1 MKFKKLLLLLVIPV
15 LFVKAQSSEEYY
27 NAVKYFQDGRYYES
41 YLLFE
46 KFLKIKIP
54 EDELYASAKFYSSEA
69 LFNLGQYGG
78 AMSGYEYLVNKFE
91 YTSFRA
97 VALYKLSLIY
107 IYNGQIDKARVR
119 LMTFARNY
127 PGNYNYGSVLF
138 YIGETYR
145 YEKNYTDALY
155 YYEQAKSNRNSN
167 KYKIETLF
175 YIGECYEY
183 TGNFAEAANT
193 YEEILNNYPDNPFSL
208 SAQIKLGV
216 SYFKA
221 GEYEKAILELMG
233 PDFQN
238 LPPEKKKEST
248 LILASSLFHT
258 QEYGRAEEEFLKLY
272 KQEKDSETGREALY
286 GLAWC
291 KFQTAKFDSA
301 QILFSLVANGK
312 DSIAEAA
319 SFWRAETQRYKG
331 DFKNSISLFEG
342 FLSKYPKSSYFGVAK
357 TGLGIALIEL
367 KEYKK
372 AFDLFSELKNSKDDG
387 IKAKANIFLGEL
399 NSNKKNYVEAITN
412 FEVATQVAPKSSD
425 LHTRG
430 QLGLGVCYF
439 LMGSLDKAYDILRDI
454 QGKRSNFEPDVY
466 NFYLGE
472 IFFQRL
478 KFREALENYSRVN
491 IENGTFGKLSL
502 YGKAYSYFNIKDYQ
516 NAKFTF
522 IDFIARF
529 PKDERIIDSK
539 VRLAESYYAT
549 RDFENS
555 AKIYDNLLKGN
566 DQTDKNLLRYQYA
579 LTLYNMG
586 KKEDA
591 IKELKKVIKD
601 AQGTQLEENSR
612 FMIGWIYFKG
622 QDYDKAIASYNDFLE
637 NSDDSTI
644 VPIVYYNLGD
654 SYYNL
659 EQFGTAAGYYEKV
672 LNNYPNSP
680 QVYDAFNGLFFSYFA
695 QGLQDT
701 AFALIDQFLSSNP
714 RLKDADRL
722 YLKRAELFFNAGD
735 FSRAKENYLSFIE
748 FYPASPHLAEAYYW
762 LGKTHQAS
770 GESGQ
775 AMNSFRWVIEKYDTT
790 SFAPLASV
798 ELAHVLMDE
807 NQLDDAGTVID
818 AAIKKYP
825 KDQTIPEIKYLKGL
839 WFLMKGDTLSGFDQ
853 FDDVINNFVGNQFAD
868 KSYIE
873 KGRIE
878 LRSRRYDNAI
888 KAFMNVAMRR
898 EDIIGAEAQYMLGV
912 AYYEKGEYKDA
923 ITAFV
928 RVESV
933 FSEFNDWLAKAY
945 LNLSDSYVKLKD
957 NKKAISILEKL
968 IEKHPDDDYGTQAKK
983 KLRDLRN
990 KKK

>member
-1 MKFKKLLLLLVIPV
+1 MKFKKLFLLLIIP
-15 LFVKAQSSEEYY
+15 FFFTKAQSSEEYY
-27 NAVKYFQDGRYYES
+27 DAVKYFQDGRYYES

-91 YTSFRA
+91 YTSFRPL
-97 VALYKLSLIY
+97 ALYKLSLIY
-107 IYNGQIDKARVR
+107 IYNGQIEKARVK

-127 PGNYNYGSVLF
+127 PGNSNYGSVLF
-138 YIGETYR
+138 FTGETYR

-155 YYEQAKSNRNSN
+155 YYEQAKTNRATNR
-167 KYKIETLF
+167 YKIETLF

-183 TGNFAEAANT
+183 TGKYADAANT

-238 LPPEKKKEST
+238 LPPDKKKEST

-258 QEYGRAEEEFLKLY
+258 QEYAKAEEEFRKLY
-272 KQEKDSETGREALY
+272 KQEKNTESGREALY
-286 GLAWC
+286 GIAWC
-291 KFQTAKFDSA
+291 KFQTAKYDSA
-301 QILFSLVANGK
+301 SILFNSIAEGK
-312 DSIAEAA
+312 DSLAEAA
-319 SFWRAETQRYKG
+319 SFWRAETERYKG
-331 DFKNSISLFEG
+331 DFKKSVTLFES
-342 FLSKYPKSSYFGVAK
+342 FLAKFKKSNYLEVAK
-357 TGLGIALIEL
+357 IGLGAAMIEL
-367 KEYKK
+367 KQYKE
-372 AFDLFSELKNSKDDG
+372 AFNLFMEMKNSPDDG

-412 FEVATQVAPKSSD
+412 FEIATQVAPKSSD

-454 QGKRSNFEPDVY
+454 QGKRSKFEPDVY

-472 IFFQRL
+472 IFFKRL
-478 KFREALENYSRVN
+478 KFKEALENYSRVN

-522 IDFIARF
+522 LDFIARF
-529 PKDERIIDSK
+529 PKDDRIVDSK

-549 RDFENS
+549 RDFESS

-586 KKEDA
+586 KKDDA
-591 IKELKKVIKD
+591 ISELKKVIKD
-601 AQGTQLEENSR
+601 AKGTQLEENSR
-612 FMIGWIYFKG
+612 FMIGWIYLKS
-622 QDYDKAIASYNDFLE
+622 QDYDHAIASYNDFLS

-644 VPIVYYNLGD
+644 VPIVFYNLGD

-659 EQFGTAAGYYEKV
+659 EQFGTASRYYEKV
-672 LNNYPNSP
+672 LNDYPNSP

-701 AFALIDQFLSSNP
+701 AFILIDQFLSSNP

-735 FSRAKENYLSFIE
+735 FGRAKENYLSFIE
-748 FYPASPHLAEAYYW
+748 FYPSSIHLSEAYYW
-762 LGKTHQAS
+762 LGKTYQAG
-770 GESGQ
+770 GENGQ
-775 AMNSFRWVIEKYDTT
+775 AINSFRWVIEKYDTS

-798 ELAHVLMDE
+798 ELANVFMDE
-807 NQLDDAGTVID
+807 KMYSDAGTILD
-818 AAIKKYP
+818 DAIKKYP

-839 WFLMKGDTLSGFDQ
+839 LFMAKGDTLSAYDQ
-853 FDDVINNFVGNQFAD
+853 FDEVINNFVGNQFAD

-878 LRSRRYDNAI
+878 LQSRRYDNAI
-888 KAFMNVAMRR
+888 KAFMNVATRR
-898 EDIIGAEAQYMLGV
+898 EDVIGAEAQYMLGV
-912 AYYEKGEYKDA
+912 AYYEKGEYKSA

-933 FSEFNDWLAKAY
+933 FAEFNDWLAKAY
-945 LNLSDSYVKLKD
+945 LTLSDSYVKLKD
-957 NKKAISILEKL
+957 NKKAIQILEKL
-968 IEKHPDDDYGTQAKK
+968 VEKHPDDEYGKEANK
-983 KLRDLRN
+983 KLRELR
-990 KKK
+990 KKKK

>member
-15 LFVKAQSSEEYY
+15 FFVKAQSSEEYY

-127 PGNYNYGSVLF
+127 PGNNNYGSVLF

-167 KYKIETLF
+167 KYRIETLF

-183 TGNFAEAANT
+183 TGKFSDAANT

-301 QILFSLVANGK
+301 QILFSIVANGK

-342 FLSKYPKSSYFGVAK
+342 FISKYPKSNYYGVAK

-372 AFDLFSELKNSKDDG
+372 AFDLFSDLKNSKDDG

-491 IENGTFGKLSL
+491 I
-502 YGKAYSYFNIKDYQ
+502 
-516 NAKFTF
+516 
-522 IDFIARF
+522 
-529 PKDERIIDSK
+529 
-539 VRLAESYYAT
+539 
-549 RDFENS
+549 
-555 AKIYDNLLKGN
+555 
-566 DQTDKNLLRYQYA
+566 
-579 LTLYNMG
+579 
-586 KKEDA
+586 
-591 IKELKKVIKD
+591 
-601 AQGTQLEENSR
+601 
-612 FMIGWIYFKG
+612 
-622 QDYDKAIASYNDFLE
+622 
-637 NSDDSTI
+637 
-644 VPIVYYNLGD
+644 
-654 SYYNL
+654 
-659 EQFGTAAGYYEKV
+659 
-672 LNNYPNSP
+672 
-680 QVYDAFNGLFFSYFA
+680 
-695 QGLQDT
+695 
-701 AFALIDQFLSSNP
+701 
-714 RLKDADRL
+714 
-722 YLKRAELFFNAGD
+722 
-735 FSRAKENYLSFIE
+735 
-748 FYPASPHLAEAYYW
+748 
-762 LGKTHQAS
+762 
-770 GESGQ
+770 
-775 AMNSFRWVIEKYDTT
+775 
-790 SFAPLASV
+790 
-798 ELAHVLMDE
+798 
-807 NQLDDAGTVID
+807 
-818 AAIKKYP
+818 
-825 KDQTIPEIKYLKGL
+825 
-839 WFLMKGDTLSGFDQ
+839 
-853 FDDVINNFVGNQFAD
+853 
-868 KSYIE
+868 
-873 KGRIE
+873 
-878 LRSRRYDNAI
+878 
-888 KAFMNVAMRR
+888 
-898 EDIIGAEAQYMLGV
+898 
-912 AYYEKGEYKDA
+912 
-923 ITAFV
+923 
-928 RVESV
+928 
-933 FSEFNDWLAKAY
+933 
-945 LNLSDSYVKLKD
+945 
-957 NKKAISILEKL
+957 
-968 IEKHPDDDYGTQAKK
+968 
-983 KLRDLRN
+983 
-990 KKK
+990 